1 MKVFWTGRCLH
12 SVIDV
17 FLILNFDDQF
27 CHDESQ
33 LDFKRVKV
41 SQTWLDVFLKFKFSF
56 FFSFLQVDWHNR
68 YKWMQRIPRARWEGY
83 TFKSQWFI
91 HLLPLYTSCSKN
103 IILVNYYVE
112 YFFFCAEWET
122 HRNCHIR
129 LLPYI
134 HRRPW
139 MFQPRLYYS
148 KFAHSPIL

>member
-56 FFSFLQVDWHNR
+56 FFFPSCRLTDTTGINECKGFREQGEKGIPLNLSDSYIYFLFTLAVAKIVFCRIFFSFVLNGKPTEIAISD
-68 YKWMQRIPRARWEGY
+68 Y
-83 TFKSQWFI
+83 
-91 HLLPLYTSCSKN
+91 
-103 IILVNYYVE
+103 
-112 YFFFCAEWET
+112 
-122 HRNCHIR
+122 
-129 LLPYI
+129 YI

-139 MFQPRLYYS
+139 MFQPRLYYL
-148 KFAHSPIL
+148 KFAHSPVL

>member
-56 FFSFLQVDWHNR
+56 FFFPSCRLTVTTGINECKGFREQGEKGIPLNLSDSYIYFLFTL
-68 YKWMQRIPRARWEGY
+68 YYSCE
-83 TFKSQWFI
+83 
-91 HLLPLYTSCSKN
+91 LLCS
-103 IILVNYYVE
+103 LE
-112 YFFFCAEWET
+112 YFFLLCWMG
-122 HRNCHIR
+122 NPQK
-129 LLPYI
+129 LPYQTI
-134 HRRPW
+134 I
-139 MFQPRLYYS
+139 FIGGLECFNQDY
-148 KFAHSPIL
+148 IT

>member
-112 YFFFCAEWET
+112 YFFLLCWMG
-122 HRNCHIR
+122 NPQK
-129 LLPYI
+129 LPYQTI
-134 HRRPW
+134 I
-139 MFQPRLYYS
+139 FIGGLECFNQDY
-148 KFAHSPIL
+148 IT